1 MPEEKTLSETPQC
14 IIDQQG
20 DVLDLVYE
28 RPHTMTDTRLHFCPG
43 CGHSTAH
50 KLIAEVIQEMNI
62 QSEVIGVAP
71 VGCAVFAYDYLNI
84 DWQEAAHGRATA
96 VATGIKRCN
105 PDKYVFTYQGDGDLA
120 AIGTAET
127 IHSINRGENILIVF
141 INNAVYGMTS
151 GQMAPTTLEGMKTT
165 TSPFGRDVHKVGWP
179 IKVSELVAPL
189 PGALYVTRQAVHTPN
204 YARKAKKAIMN
215 AFKYQKLHAGA
226 CLVEIVSNCP
236 SNWKMN
242 PVDTMKFVDE
252 HMLKYYPL
260 GDVKLPPKELISKID

>member
-105 PDKYVFTYQGDGDLA
+105 PDKYVFTYQE
-120 AIGTAET
+120 TA
-127 IHSINRGENILIVF
+127 
-141 INNAVYGMTS
+141 
-151 GQMAPTTLEGMKTT
+151 TLLQ
-165 TSPFGRDVHKVGWP
+165 S
-179 IKVSELVAPL
+179 A
-189 PGALYVTRQAVHTPN
+189 Q
-204 YARKAKKAIMN
+204 
-215 AFKYQKLHAGA
+215 
-226 CLVEIVSNCP
+226 
-236 SNWKMN
+236 
-242 PVDTMKFVDE
+242 
-252 HMLKYYPL
+252 
-260 GDVKLPPKELISKID
+260 PKQYTV